1 MSNTDLRTRTDAREI
16 IEPSGEETEF
26 VFFSG
31 KGGVGKS
38 TVSCAT
44 ATWLADNGYET
55 LLVTTDPAPNLSDI
69 FEQEIGHEVT
79 GIDDVDGLSAIEIDP
94 DVAAEEYRQETIE
107 PMRALLDD
115 EQIETVEEQLNS
127 PCIEEIAA
135 FDNFVDFMDSPEY
148 DVVVF
153 DTAPTG
159 HTIRLMELPSDWNA
173 ELEKGGSTCIGPA
186 SSMEDRKKEYER
198 AIDTLQ
204 DGERTSFAFVG
215 KPEDSS
221 IDEIERSAS
230 DLGELGIESQLLI
243 INGYLPEAVCE
254 DPFFEGK
261 REDEQAVIERATAEF
276 EADAMATYPLQP
288 GEIAGL
294 DLLADVGGVLYDGA
308 EATVDVEA
316 TAGSASAVDAE
327 NAADSAALDFESM
340 TDPDAVVEQLEP
352 GEETRYL
359 FFTGK
364 GGVGKSTIASTAA
377 TKLAEAGHETL
388 VVTTDPA
395 AHLEDIFGEPVGHE
409 PTSVGQANLDAAR
422 IDQEKALEE
431 YRQQVLDHVTE
442 MYENKED
449 TQIDVDAAI
458 ANVEEELESPC
469 AEEMAALEKFVSYFE
484 ADGYDVVVFD
494 TAPTGHTLRLLEL
507 PSDWKGFMDLG
518 SLTKGA
524 APAKGD
530 KYDDVIET
538 MKDPDRSTFAFV
550 MYPEYTPMMEAYRAA
565 EDLNDQVGI
574 ETSLVVAN
582 YLLPAEYGD
591 NAFFENRRAQQATYL
606 DAIRDR
612 FDAPLMLAP
621 LRREEPI
628 GLDELSAFGDEIP
641 GLADLARKRTPEVTS
656 S

>member
-1 MSNTDLRTRTDAREI
+1 MSQSDTAARAVV
-16 IEPSGEETEF
+16 EPTSEETEF

-44 ATWLADNGYET
+44 ATWLADNDYET

-69 FEQEIGHEVT
+69 FNQDIGHEVT
-79 GIDDVDGLSAIEIDP
+79 GIDDVPNLSAIEIDP

-115 EQIETVEEQLNS
+115 EEIETVEEQLNS
-127 PCIEEIAA
+127 PCVEEIAA
-135 FDNFVDFMDSPEY
+135 FDNFVDFIDSPEY

-186 SSMEDRKKEYER
+186 ASMDDKKADYER
-198 AIDTLQ
+198 AIDTLS
-204 DGERTSFAFVG
+204 DESRTSFAFVG
-215 KPEDSS
+215 KPESSS

-230 DLGELGIESQLLI
+230 DLAELGIESQLLVV
-243 INGYLPEAVCE
+243 NGYLPESVCD

-261 REDEQAVIERATAEF
+261 RADEQAVIDRVESTFERQAL
-276 EADAMATYPLQP
+276 ATYPLQP

-294 DLLADVGGVLYDGA
+294 ELLSDVGGVLYDGD
-308 EATVDVEA
+308 EATVDVDAA
-316 TAGSASAVDAE
+316 TRRASDHEAVDF
-327 NAADSAALDFESM
+327 DSLTA
-340 TDPDAVVEQLEP
+340 PDAVAEELAPVED
-352 GEETRYL
+352 TRYL

-364 GGVGKSTIASTAA
+364 GGVGKSTIASTTAVS
-377 TKLAEAGHETL
+377 LAEAGYETL

-395 AHLEDIFGEPVGHE
+395 AHLADIFEQPVSHE

-422 IDQEKALEE
+422 IDQERALEE
-431 YRQQVLDHVTE
+431 YRTQVLDHVRE
-442 MYENKED
+442 MYAEKDD
-449 TQIDVDAAI
+449 TQIDVEAAI

-484 ADGYDVVVFD
+484 EDGYDVVVFD

-524 APAKGD
+524 APANGG
-530 KYDDVIET
+530 KYDEVIET
-538 MKDPDRSTFAFV
+538 MQDPSRSSFAFV
-550 MYPEYTPMMEAYRAA
+550 MYPECTPMMEAYRAA
-565 EDLNDQVGI
+565 MDLKDQVGI

-582 YLLPAEYGD
+582 YLLPEDDGN
-591 NAFFENRRAQQATYL
+591 NAFFENRRAQQAEYL
-606 DAIRDR
+606 TEIKER
-612 FDAPLMLAP
+612 FDVPMMLAP
-621 LRREEPI
+621 LRQEEPVGLDDLREFSTEVTGLARLLEDDREE
-628 GLDELSAFGDEIP
+628 
-641 GLADLARKRTPEVTS
+641 VTVS
-656 S
+656 

>member
-1 MSNTDLRTRTDAREI
+1 MATTQPTTDAREI
-16 IEPSGEETEF
+16 IEPSGDETEF

-44 ATWLADNGYET
+44 ATWLADNDYET

-69 FEQEIGHEVT
+69 FGQAIGHEVT
-79 GIDDVDGLSAIEIDP
+79 EIDNIENLSAIEIDP
-94 DVAAEEYRQETIE
+94 DQAAEDYRQETIE
-107 PMRALLDD
+107 PMRELLDD
-115 EQIETVEEQLNS
+115 EQISAVEEQLNS
-127 PCIEEIAA
+127 PCVEEIAA
-135 FDNFVDFMDSPEY
+135 FDNFVDFMQSPEY

-186 SSMEDRKKEYER
+186 ASMEDKKKDYER

-204 DGERTSFAFVG
+204 DGEKTSFAFVG

-221 IDEIERSAS
+221 IDEINRSAS

-243 INGYLPEAVCE
+243 INGYLPESVCE

-261 REDEQAVIERATAEF
+261 RDDEQAVIERAESEF
-276 EADAMATYPLQP
+276 DADAMATYPLQP

-294 DLLADVGGVLYDGA
+294 DLLADVGGVLYDGD
-308 EATVDVEA
+308 EATVDV
-316 TAGSASAVDAE
+316 GSATNVNTDESVDV
-327 NAADSAALDFESM
+327 ESLA
-340 TDPDAVVEQLEP
+340 DPDAIAENLQPVD
-352 GEETRYL
+352 GETRYL

-364 GGVGKSTIASTAA
+364 GGVGKSTIAATSA
-377 TKLAEAGHETL
+377 TKLAESGYDTL

-422 IDQEKALEE
+422 IDQQKALEE
-431 YRQQVLDHVTE
+431 YREQVLDHVTE

-449 TQIDVDAAI
+449 TQIDVEAAI

-469 AEEMAALEKFVSYFE
+469 AEEMAALEKFVGYFE
-484 ADGYDVVVFD
+484 EDGYDIVVFD

-524 APAKGD
+524 APAKGG
-530 KYDDVIET
+530 KYDMVIET
-538 MKDPDRSTFAFV
+538 MQNPDKSSFAFV
-550 MYPEYTPMMEAYRAA
+550 MYPEYTPMMEAHRAA
-565 EDLNDQVGI
+565 EDLKDQVDI
-574 ETSLVVAN
+574 ETAFVVAN
-582 YLLPAEYGD
+582 YLLPEEYGD
-591 NAFFENRRAQQATYL
+591 NAFFANRRAQQQQYL
-606 DAIRDR
+606 GEIKDR
-612 FDAPLMLAP
+612 FETPLMAAP
-621 LRREEPI
+621 LRADEPI
-628 GLDELSAFGDEIP
+628 GLDELSAFGDAVT
-641 GLADLARKRTPEVTS
+641 GLAELTTKQTQEVPQQ
-656 S
+656 

>member
-1 MSNTDLRTRTDAREI
+1 MAPTQPTTDAREI
-16 IEPSGEETEF
+16 VEPSGSETEF

-44 ATWLADNGYET
+44 ATWLADNDYNT

-69 FEQEIGHEVT
+69 FGQQIGHEVT
-79 GIDDVDGLSAIEIDP
+79 DIDGVDNLSAIEIDP
-94 DVAAEEYRQETIE
+94 DQAAEDYRQETIE
-107 PMRALLDD
+107 PMRELLDD
-115 EQIETVEEQLNS
+115 EQISAVEEQLNS
-127 PCIEEIAA
+127 PCVEEIAA
-135 FDNFVDFMDSPEY
+135 FDNFVDFMESPEY

-186 SSMEDRKKEYER
+186 ASMEDKKADYER

-204 DGERTSFAFVG
+204 DSEKTSFAFVG

-221 IDEIERSAS
+221 IDEINRSAS

-243 INGYLPEAVCE
+243 INGYLPESVCE
-254 DPFFEGK
+254 DPFFNGK
-261 REDEQAVIERATAEF
+261 RDDEQAVIERAEREF
-276 EADAMATYPLQP
+276 DADAMATYPLQP

-294 DLLADVGGVLYDGA
+294 DLLADVGGVLYDSE
-308 EATVDVEA
+308 EATVDV
-316 TAGSASAVDAE
+316 GSATNVDTE
-327 NAADSAALDFESM
+327 ESVDFDSL
-340 TDPDAVVEQLEP
+340 TDPEAVAEKLQPVD
-352 GEETRYL
+352 GETRYL

-364 GGVGKSTIASTAA
+364 GGVGKSTIAATSA
-377 TKLAEAGHETL
+377 TKLAEAGYETL

-409 PTSVGQANLDAAR
+409 PTSVSQANLDAAR
-422 IDQEKALEE
+422 INQEKALEE
-431 YRQQVLDHVTE
+431 YREQVLDHVTE
-442 MYENKED
+442 MYEDRD
-449 TQIDVDAAI
+449 TEIDVEAAI

-469 AEEMAALEKFVSYFE
+469 AEEMAALEKFVGYFE
-484 ADGYDVVVFD
+484 EDGYDIVVFD

-530 KYDDVIET
+530 QYDNVIET
-538 MKDPDRSTFAFV
+538 MQNPDKSSFAFV
-550 MYPEYTPMMEAYRAA
+550 MYPEYTPMMEAHRAA
-565 EDLNDQVGI
+565 ADLKDQVGI
-574 ETSLVVAN
+574 ETAFVVAN
-582 YLLPAEYGD
+582 YLLPEEYGD
-591 NAFFENRRAQQATYL
+591 NAFFANRRAQQQQYL
-606 DAIRDR
+606 DEIKDR
-612 FDAPLMLAP
+612 FETPMMLAP
-621 LRREEPI
+621 LREDEPI
-628 GLDELSAFGDEIP
+628 GLDELSAFGDAVT
-641 GLADLARKRTPEVTS
+641 GLDVLNEQVTEVPQQ
-656 S
+656 

>member
-1 MSNTDLRTRTDAREI
+1 MSTDTTPRELV
-16 IEPSGEETEF
+16 EPSSDDTEF

-44 ATWLADNGYET
+44 ATWLADNDYET

-69 FEQEIGHEVT
+69 FGQQIGHEVT
-79 GIDDVDGLSAIEIDP
+79 EIEGIENLSAIEIDP
-94 DVAAEEYRQETIE
+94 DTAAEEYRQETIE
-107 PMRALLDD
+107 PMRQLLDD
-115 EQIETVEEQLNS
+115 EEIETIEEQLNS
-127 PCIEEIAA
+127 PCVDEIAA

-186 SSMEDRKKEYER
+186 ASMEDRKDQYER

-204 DGERTSFAFVG
+204 DTERTTFGFVG

-221 IDEIERSAS
+221 LDEIERSAA
-230 DLGELGIESQLLI
+230 DLGELGIESQMLVV
-243 INGYLPEAVCE
+243 NGYLPESVCE

-261 REDEQAVIERATAEF
+261 REDEQAAIERAETEF
-276 EADAMATYPLQP
+276 NADAMATYPLQP

-294 DLLADVGGVLYDGA
+294 DLLSDVAGVIYDGENAIVDVGS
-308 EATVDVEA
+308 ATDVETDQSVDV
-316 TAGSASAVDAE
+316 DAL
-327 NAADSAALDFESM
+327 ADPESVADRV
-340 TDPDAVVEQLEP
+340 TP
-352 GEETRYL
+352 GDDTRYL

-364 GGVGKSTIASTAA
+364 GGVGKSTIAAASA
-377 TKLAEAGHETL
+377 TKLAEAGYETL

-409 PTSVGQANLDAAR
+409 PTSVSQANLDAAR

-431 YRQQVLDHVTE
+431 YRTQVLDHVTE
-442 MYENKED
+442 MYEDKED

-484 ADGYDVVVFD
+484 EDGYDVVVFD

-530 KYDDVIET
+530 QYDEVIET
-538 MKDPDRSTFAFV
+538 MQDPERTSFAFV

-565 EDLNDQVGI
+565 EDLEDQVGI
-574 ETSLVVAN
+574 ETAFVVAN
-582 YLLPAEYGD
+582 YLLPEEYGD
-591 NAFFENRRAQQATYL
+591 NAFFANRRAQQENYL
-606 DAIRDR
+606 DEIKDR
-612 FDAPLMLAP
+612 FETPMMLAP
-621 LRREEPI
+621 LRRDEPV
-628 GLDELSAFGDEIP
+628 GFEELSSFGDEIT
-641 GLADLARKRTPEVTS
+641 GLSALPKKEPEVTIS
-656 S
+656 

>member
-1 MSNTDLRTRTDAREI
+1 MSHVDTPARDV
-16 IEPSGEETEF
+16 IEPNSDDTEF

-44 ATWLADNGYET
+44 ATWLADNDYET

-79 GIDDVDGLSAIEIDP
+79 AIDDIDNLSAIEIDP
-94 DVAAEEYRQETIE
+94 DTAAEEYRQETIE
-107 PMRALLDD
+107 PMRELLDD
-115 EQIETVEEQLNS
+115 EQIQAVEEQLNS
-127 PCIEEIAA
+127 PCVEEIAA

-186 SSMEDRKKEYER
+186 ASMEDRKKDYER

-204 DGERTSFAFVG
+204 DGEKTSFAFVG
-215 KPEDSS
+215 KPEQSS

-230 DLGELGIESQLLI
+230 DLAELGIESQMVVV
-243 INGYLPEAVCE
+243 NGYLPETVCE

-261 REDEQAVIERATAEF
+261 RDDEQAVIDRVEEEFDAE
-276 EADAMATYPLQP
+276 AMATYPLQP

-294 DLLADVGGVLYDGA
+294 DLLSDVGSVIYDGK
-308 EATVDVEA
+308 EATVDV
-316 TAGSASAVDAE
+316 GSAAEVDADQE
-327 NAADSAALDFESM
+327 IDFDSL
-340 TDPDAVVEQLEP
+340 TDPDAVAEQLRP
-352 GEETRYL
+352 GDDTRYL

-364 GGVGKSTIASTAA
+364 GGVGKSTIAATSA
-377 TKLAEAGHETL
+377 TKLAESGYETL

-409 PTSVGQANLDAAR
+409 PKSVSQENLDAAR

-431 YRQQVLDHVTE
+431 YREQVLTHVQE
-442 MYENKED
+442 MYEDKED
-449 TQIDVDAAI
+449 TQIDVEAAI

-484 ADGYDVVVFD
+484 EDGYDVVVFD

-530 KYDDVIET
+530 QYDEVIET
-538 MKDPDRSTFAFV
+538 MQNPEKSSFAFV

-574 ETSLVVAN
+574 ETSFVVAN
-582 YLLPAEYGD
+582 YLLPEEYGD
-591 NAFFENRRAQQATYL
+591 NAFFANRRAQQQQYL
-606 DAIRDR
+606 GEIKDR
-612 FDAPLMLAP
+612 FDVPMMLAP
-621 LRREEPI
+621 LRQDEPV
-628 GLDELSAFGDEIP
+628 GLDELQAFGEEITGLSGVLDE
-641 GLADLARKRTPEVTS
+641 RKKPVTNS
-656 S
+656 

>member
-1 MSNTDLRTRTDAREI
+1 MARTTQQPEANETSAREVV
-16 IEPSGEETEF
+16 EPSGDDTEF

-44 ATWLADNGYET
+44 ATWLAGNDYET

-69 FEQEIGHEVT
+69 FGQSIGHEVT
-79 GIDDVDGLSAIEIDP
+79 AIDGVENLSAIEIDP
-94 DVAAEEYRQETIE
+94 DTAAEEYRQETIE
-107 PMRALLDD
+107 PMRELLG
-115 EQIETVEEQLNS
+115 EEEIRTVEEQLNS
-127 PCIEEIAA
+127 PCVEEIAA

-148 DVVVF
+148 DIVVF

-186 SSMEDRKKEYER
+186 ASMEDKKAQYER

-204 DGERTSFAFVG
+204 NGERTAFAFVG

-230 DLGELGIESQLLI
+230 DLADLGIDSQLLI
-243 INGYLPEAVCE
+243 LNGYLPESVCE

-261 REDEQAVIERATAEF
+261 RADEQAVIERAREEF
-276 EADAMATYPLQP
+276 DADATATYPLQP

-294 DLLADVGGVLYDGA
+294 DLLADVGSVLYDGA
-308 EATVDVEA
+308 EATVDVG
-316 TAGSASAVDAE
+316 T
-327 NAADSAALDFESM
+327 AADENGAGAAGDTGIDFEAL
-340 TDPDAVVEQLEP
+340 TDPDAAVDQLTP
-352 GEETRYL
+352 GEETEYL

-409 PTSVGQANLDAAR
+409 PTSVSQANLDAAR
-422 IDQEKALEE
+422 IDQEEALAE
-431 YRQQVLDHVTE
+431 YRKQVLDHVTE
-442 MYENKED
+442 MYEEKED
-449 TQIDVDAAI
+449 TRIDVDAAI

-469 AEEMAALEKFVSYFE
+469 AEEMAALEKFVSYFDE
-484 ADGYDVVVFD
+484 DGYDVVVFD

-530 KYDDVIET
+530 QYDEVIET
-538 MKDPDRSTFAFV
+538 MKDPERSTFAFV

-565 EDLNDQVGI
+565 EDLRDQVGI

-582 YLLPAEYGD
+582 YLLPEEHGD
-591 NAFFENRRAQQATYL
+591 NAFFANRRAQQATYL
-606 DAIRDR
+606 EEIRDR
-612 FDAPLMLAP
+612 FDAPLMSVP

-628 GLDELSAFGDEIP
+628 GLAALRAFGEAIP
-641 GLADLARKRTPEVTS
+641 GLAAIPEADAPEVTPS
-656 S
+656 

>member
-1 MSNTDLRTRTDAREI
+1 MSTDATPRELV
-16 IEPSGEETEF
+16 EPGGDDTEF

-44 ATWLADNGYET
+44 ATWLADNDYET

-69 FEQEIGHEVT
+69 FGQQIGHEVT
-79 GIDDVDGLSAIEIDP
+79 EIEGIQNLSAIEIDP
-94 DVAAEEYRQETIE
+94 DTAAEEYRQETIE
-107 PMRALLDD
+107 PMRQLLDD
-115 EQIETVEEQLNS
+115 EEIETVEEQLNS
-127 PCIEEIAA
+127 PCVDEIAA
-135 FDNFVDFMDSPEY
+135 FDNFVDYMDSPEY

-186 SSMEDRKKEYER
+186 ASMEDRKDQYER

-204 DGERTSFAFVG
+204 DTERTTFGFVG
-215 KPEDSS
+215 KPENSS
-221 IDEIERSAS
+221 LDEIERSAA
-230 DLGELGIESQLLI
+230 DLGELGIESQLLVV
-243 INGYLPEAVCE
+243 NGYLPESVCE

-261 REDEQAVIERATAEF
+261 REDERAAIERAETEF
-276 EADAMATYPLQP
+276 DADAMATYPLQP

-294 DLLADVGGVLYDGA
+294 DLLSDVAGVIYDGKN
-308 EATVDVEA
+308 ATVDV
-316 TAGSASAVDAE
+316 GSATDVETDQSVDIDAL
-327 NAADSAALDFESM
+327 ADPESVADRV
-340 TDPDAVVEQLEP
+340 TP
-352 GEETRYL
+352 GDETRYL

-364 GGVGKSTIASTAA
+364 GGVGKSTIAAASA
-377 TKLAEAGHETL
+377 TKLAESGYETL

-409 PTSVGQANLDAAR
+409 PTSVSQANLDAAR
-422 IDQEKALEE
+422 IDQEKALDE
-431 YRQQVLDHVTE
+431 YRTQVLDHVTE
-442 MYENKED
+442 LYEDKED
-449 TQIDVDAAI
+449 TQIDIEAAI

-484 ADGYDVVVFD
+484 EDGYDVVVFD

-530 KYDDVIET
+530 QYDEVIET
-538 MKDPDRSTFAFV
+538 MQDPERSSFAFV

-565 EDLNDQVGI
+565 EDLRDQVGI
-574 ETSLVVAN
+574 ETAFVVAN
-582 YLLPAEYGD
+582 YLLPEEYGD
-591 NAFFENRRAQQATYL
+591 NAFFANRRAQQENYL
-606 DAIRDR
+606 GEIKDR
-612 FDAPLMLAP
+612 FETPMMLAP
-621 LRREEPI
+621 LRRDEPVGLEE
-628 GLDELSAFGDEIP
+628 LRAFGDEIT
-641 GLADLARKRTPEVTS
+641 GLSELSDKPEVTVS
-656 S
+656 

>member
-1 MSNTDLRTRTDAREI
+1 METTTTPRELV
-16 IEPSGEETEF
+16 EPSGDDTEF

-44 ATWLADNGYET
+44 ATWLADNDYET

-69 FEQEIGHEVT
+69 FGQGIGHEVT
-79 GIDDVDGLSAIEIDP
+79 EIEGIENLSAIEIDP
-94 DVAAEEYRQETIE
+94 DTAAEEYRQETIE
-107 PMRALLDD
+107 PMRQLLG
-115 EQIETVEEQLNS
+115 EEEIKTVEEQLNS
-127 PCIEEIAA
+127 PCVEEIAA

-186 SSMEDRKKEYER
+186 ASMEDKKVQYER

-204 DGERTSFAFVG
+204 NTEQTTFAFVG

-221 IDEIERSAS
+221 VDEIERSAG
-230 DLGELGIESQLLI
+230 DLAELGIESQLLI
-243 INGYLPEAVCE
+243 LNGYLPESVCE

-261 REDEQAVIERATAEF
+261 REDEQAVIERAPEEF
-276 EADAMATYPLQP
+276 DADATATYPLQP
-288 GEIAGL
+288 GEITGL
-294 DLLADVGGVLYDGA
+294 DLLSDVASVVYDD
-308 EATVDVEA
+308 EEPTVDV
-316 TAGSASAVDAE
+316 GSATDVDTDQSVDTEAL
-327 NAADSAALDFESM
+327 ADPASVADRVTPS
-340 TDPDAVVEQLEP
+340 DD
-352 GEETRYL
+352 ETRYL

-364 GGVGKSTIASTAA
+364 GGVGKSTIAAASA
-377 TKLAEAGHETL
+377 TKLAEAGYETL

-409 PTSVGQANLDAAR
+409 PTSVSQTNLDAAR

-431 YRQQVLDHVTE
+431 YRTQVLDHVTE
-442 MYENKED
+442 MYEDKDD
-449 TQIDVDAAI
+449 TEIDVDAAI

-469 AEEMAALEKFVSYFE
+469 AEEMAALEKFVSYFQK
-484 ADGYDVVVFD
+484 DGYDVVVFD

-530 KYDDVIET
+530 QYDEVIET
-538 MKDPDRSTFAFV
+538 MQNPERSSFAFV

-574 ETSLVVAN
+574 ETAFVVAN
-582 YLLPAEYGD
+582 YLLPEEYGD
-591 NAFFENRRAQQATYL
+591 NGFFENRRAQQAKYL
-606 DAIRDR
+606 DEIKNR
-612 FDAPLMLAP
+612 FETPMMLAP
-621 LRREEPI
+621 LRRDEPI
-628 GLDELSAFGDEIP
+628 GLDELSAFGDEIT
-641 GLADLARKRTPEVTS
+641 GLSAVSKRNEVTI
-656 S
+656 

>member
-1 MSNTDLRTRTDAREI
+1 MSNAETPARDV
-16 IEPSGEETEF
+16 IEPSSDDTEF

-44 ATWLADNGYET
+44 ATWLADNDYET

-79 GIDDVDGLSAIEIDP
+79 AIDDIDNLSAIEIDP
-94 DVAAEEYRQETIE
+94 DQAAEEYRQETIE
-107 PMRALLDD
+107 PMRELLDD
-115 EQIETVEEQLNS
+115 EQIEAVEEQLNS
-127 PCIEEIAA
+127 PCVEEIAA

-186 SSMEDRKKEYER
+186 ASMEDRKKDYER

-204 DGERTSFAFVG
+204 DSEKTSFAFVG

-243 INGYLPEAVCE
+243 VNGYLPESVCE

-261 REDEQAVIERATAEF
+261 REDEQAVIERAREEF
-276 EADAMATYPLQP
+276 DADAMATYPLQP

-294 DLLADVGGVLYDGA
+294 DLLSDVGGVIYDGE
-308 EATVDVEA
+308 EATVEVGSATNVDTEESVDVESLA
-316 TAGSASAVDAE
+316 
-327 NAADSAALDFESM
+327 
-340 TDPDAVVEQLEP
+340 DPDAVAEKLQPVD
-352 GEETRYL
+352 GETRYL

-364 GGVGKSTIASTAA
+364 GGVGKSTIAATSA
-377 TKLAEAGHETL
+377 TKLAEAGYETL

-409 PTSVGQANLDAAR
+409 PSSVGQDNLHAAR

-431 YRQQVLDHVTE
+431 YREQVLDHVTE

-449 TQIDVDAAI
+449 TEIDVDAAI

-469 AEEMAALEKFVSYFE
+469 AEEMAALEKFVGYFDE
-484 ADGYDVVVFD
+484 DGYDIVVFD

-530 KYDDVIET
+530 QYDEVIET
-538 MKDPDRSTFAFV
+538 MQDPDRSSFAFV

-565 EDLNDQVGI
+565 EDLHDQVGI
-574 ETSLVVAN
+574 ETAFVVAN
-582 YLLPAEYGD
+582 YLLPEEYGD
-591 NAFFENRRAQQATYL
+591 NAFFANRRAQQQQYL
-606 DAIRDR
+606 TEIKDR
-612 FDAPLMLAP
+612 FETPMMLAP
-621 LRREEPI
+621 LRQDEPI
-628 GLDELSAFGDEIP
+628 GLDELQAFGE
-641 GLADLARKRTPEVTS
+641 EVTGLS
-656 S
+656 EVLDEQKKPVTQS

>member
-1 MSNTDLRTRTDAREI
+1 MRQSDTAARAVV
-16 IEPSGEETEF
+16 EPTSEETEF

-44 ATWLADNGYET
+44 ATWLADNDYET

-69 FEQEIGHEVT
+69 FNQDIGHEVT
-79 GIDDVDGLSAIEIDP
+79 GIDDVPNLSAIEIDP

-115 EQIETVEEQLNS
+115 EEIETVEEQLNS
-127 PCIEEIAA
+127 PCVEEIAA

-186 SSMEDRKKEYER
+186 ASMDDKKADYER
-198 AIDTLQ
+198 AIDTLSDESQ
-204 DGERTSFAFVG
+204 TSFAFVG
-215 KPEDSS
+215 KPESSS
-221 IDEIERSAS
+221 IDEIERSTS
-230 DLGELGIESQLLI
+230 DLAELGIESQLLVV
-243 INGYLPEAVCE
+243 NGYLPESVCD

-261 REDEQAVIERATAEF
+261 RADEQAVIDRVESTFERQAL
-276 EADAMATYPLQP
+276 ATYPLQP

-294 DLLADVGGVLYDGA
+294 ELLSDVGGVLYDGD
-308 EATVDVEA
+308 EATVDVDAA
-316 TAGSASAVDAE
+316 TRRASDHEAVDF
-327 NAADSAALDFESM
+327 DSLTAS
-340 TDPDAVVEQLEP
+340 DAVAEELAPVED
-352 GEETRYL
+352 TRYL

-364 GGVGKSTIASTAA
+364 GGVGKSTIASTTAVS
-377 TKLAEAGHETL
+377 LAEAGYETL

-395 AHLEDIFGEPVGHE
+395 AHLADIFEQPVSHE

-422 IDQEKALEE
+422 IDQERALEE
-431 YRQQVLDHVTE
+431 YRTQVLDHVRE
-442 MYENKED
+442 MYAEKDD
-449 TQIDVDAAI
+449 TQIDVEAAI

-484 ADGYDVVVFD
+484 EDGYDVVVFD

-524 APAKGD
+524 APANGG
-530 KYDDVIET
+530 KYDEVIDT
-538 MKDPDRSTFAFV
+538 MQDSSRSSFAFV
-550 MYPEYTPMMEAYRAA
+550 MYPEFTPMMEAYRAA
-565 EDLNDQVGI
+565 MDLKDQVGI

-582 YLLPAEYGD
+582 YLLPKDDGN
-591 NAFFENRRAQQATYL
+591 NAFFENRRAQQGEYL
-606 DAIRDR
+606 TEIKER
-612 FDAPLMLAP
+612 FDVPMMLAP
-621 LRREEPI
+621 LRQEEPVGLDDLREFGTEVTGLARLLEDDREE
-628 GLDELSAFGDEIP
+628 
-641 GLADLARKRTPEVTS
+641 VTVS
-656 S
+656 

>member
-1 MSNTDLRTRTDAREI
+1 MAETTTAAREI
-16 IEPSGEETEF
+16 VEPSSEDTEF

-44 ATWLADNGYET
+44 ATWLADNDYET

-69 FEQEIGHEVT
+69 FGQEIGHEVT
-79 GIDDVDGLSAIEIDP
+79 TIDDIENLSAIEIDP
-94 DVAAEEYRQETIE
+94 DQAAEEYRQETIE
-107 PMRALLDD
+107 PMRELLDD
-115 EQIETVEEQLNS
+115 EQVTAVEEQLNS
-127 PCIEEIAA
+127 PCVEEIAA
-135 FDNFVDFMDSPEY
+135 FDNFVDFMESPEY

-186 SSMEDRKKEYER
+186 ASMEDKKKDYER

-204 DGERTSFAFVG
+204 DGEKTSFAFVG

-221 IDEIERSAS
+221 LDEIQRSAS

-243 INGYLPEAVCE
+243 INGYLPESVCE

-261 REDEQAVIERATAEF
+261 REDEQAVIERASEEF
-276 EADAMATYPLQP
+276 DADATATYPLQP
-288 GEIAGL
+288 GEIAGI
-294 DLLADVGGVLYDGA
+294 DLLADVGGVLYDGN
-308 EATVDVEA
+308 EATVDV
-316 TAGSASAVDAE
+316 GSATSIDTEASVDF
-327 NAADSAALDFESM
+327 DAL
-340 TDPDAVVEQLEP
+340 TDPDAVAENLEP
-352 GEETRYL
+352 VDGETRYL

-364 GGVGKSTIASTAA
+364 GGVGKSTIAATSA
-377 TKLAEAGHETL
+377 TKLAEAGYETL

-409 PTSVGQANLDAAR
+409 PTSVSQANLDAAR

-431 YRQQVLDHVTE
+431 YREQVLDHVTE
-442 MYENKED
+442 MYADKDD

-469 AEEMAALEKFVSYFE
+469 AEEMAALEKFVGYFE
-484 ADGYDVVVFD
+484 EDGYDIVVFD

-524 APAKGD
+524 APAKGG
-530 KYDDVIET
+530 KYDMVIET
-538 MKDPDRSTFAFV
+538 MQNPEKSSFAFV
-550 MYPEYTPMMEAYRAA
+550 MYPEYTPMMEAHRAA
-565 EDLNDQVGI
+565 EDLKDQVGI
-574 ETSLVVAN
+574 ETAFVVAN
-582 YLLPAEYGD
+582 YLLPEEYGD
-591 NAFFENRRAQQATYL
+591 NAFFANRRAQQQQYL
-606 DAIRDR
+606 GEIKDR
-612 FDAPLMLAP
+612 FETPMMLAP
-621 LRREEPI
+621 LRQDEPI
-628 GLDELSAFGDEIP
+628 GLDELSAFGEEIT
-641 GLADLARKRTPEVTS
+641 GLSEIAKREEVTIQ
-656 S
+656 

>member
-1 MSNTDLRTRTDAREI
+1 MATTQTTTDARDI
-16 IEPSGEETEF
+16 VEPSSDDTEF

-44 ATWLADNGYET
+44 ATWLAGNEYNT

-69 FEQEIGHEVT
+69 FGQEIGHEVT
-79 GIDDVDGLSAIEIDP
+79 GIDGVDNLSAIEIDP
-94 DVAAEEYRQETIE
+94 DQAAEDYRQETIE
-107 PMRALLDD
+107 PMRELLDD
-115 EQIETVEEQLNS
+115 EQIAAVEEQLNS
-127 PCIEEIAA
+127 PCVEEIAA

-159 HTIRLMELPSDWNA
+159 HTIRLMELPSDWND

-186 SSMEDRKKEYER
+186 ASMEDRKQEYER

-204 DGERTSFAFVG
+204 DSEKTSFAFVG

-221 IDEIERSAS
+221 VDEIERSAS
-230 DLGELGIESQLLI
+230 DLSELGIESQLLI
-243 INGYLPEAVCE
+243 INGYLPNSVCE

-261 REDEQAVIERATAEF
+261 REDEQAVIKRAKSGF
-276 EADAMATYPLQP
+276 DADAMATYPLQP

-294 DLLADVGGVLYDGA
+294 DLLADVGGVLYDGD
-308 EATVDVEA
+308 EATVDV
-316 TAGSASAVDAE
+316 GSATNVDTEKAVDF
-327 NAADSAALDFESM
+327 DSL
-340 TDPDAVVEQLEP
+340 TDPKAVTENLKPVD
-352 GEETRYL
+352 GETRYL

-364 GGVGKSTIASTAA
+364 GGVGKSTIAATSA
-377 TKLAEAGHETL
+377 TKLAEAGYETL

-395 AHLEDIFGEPVGHE
+395 AHLEDIFGEAVGHD
-409 PTSVGQANLDAAR
+409 PTSVSQANLDAAR

-431 YRQQVLDHVTE
+431 YREQVLDHVTE

-469 AEEMAALEKFVSYFE
+469 AEEMAALEKFVAYFE
-484 ADGYDVVVFD
+484 EDGYDIVVFD

-518 SLTKGA
+518 SLTKGT

-530 KYDDVIET
+530 QYDNVIET
-538 MKDPDRSTFAFV
+538 MQNPDKSSFAFV
-550 MYPEYTPMMEAYRAA
+550 MYPEYTPMMEAHRAA
-565 EDLNDQVGI
+565 EDLKDQVGI
-574 ETSLVVAN
+574 ETAFVVAN
-582 YLLPAEYGD
+582 YLLPEEYGD
-591 NAFFENRRAQQATYL
+591 NAFFANRRAQQQQYL
-606 DAIRDR
+606 GKIKDR
-612 FDAPLMLAP
+612 FETPMMLAP
-621 LRREEPI
+621 LRQDEPI
-628 GLDELSAFGDEIP
+628 GLGELSAFGGAVTGLDALDEQ
-641 GLADLARKRTPEVTS
+641 VTGVPQQ
-656 S
+656 

>member
-1 MSNTDLRTRTDAREI
+1 MARSQSNQSTSARDI
-16 IEPSGEETEF
+16 VEPSGEETEF

-44 ATWLADNGYET
+44 AAWLADNDYET

-69 FEQEIGHEVT
+69 FGQSIGHEVT
-79 GIDDVDGLSAIEIDP
+79 AIDGIENLSAIEIDP
-94 DVAAEEYRQETIE
+94 DTAAEEYRQETIE
-107 PMRALLDD
+107 PMRELLGD
-115 EQIETVEEQLNS
+115 EEIRTVEEQLNS
-127 PCIEEIAA
+127 PCVEEIAA

-148 DVVVF
+148 DAVVF

-186 SSMEDRKKEYER
+186 ASMEERKRDYER

-204 DGERTSFAFVG
+204 DDERTSFAFVG

-221 IDEIERSAS
+221 IDEIERSAG
-230 DLGELGIESQLLI
+230 DLAELGIESQLLI
-243 INGYLPEAVCE
+243 LNGYLPESVCE
-254 DPFFEGK
+254 DPFFEAK
-261 REDEQAVIERATAEF
+261 RADEQAVIERARAEF
-276 EADAMATYPLQP
+276 DADATATYPLQP

-294 DLLADVGGVLYDGA
+294 DLLADVAGVLYDGD
-308 EATVDVEA
+308 EATVDIGAATDVDDGGRGDGAVDFDA
-316 TAGSASAVDAE
+316 TADA
-327 NAADSAALDFESM
+327 
-340 TDPDAVVEQLEP
+340 DAVVEQLTP
-352 GEETRYL
+352 GEETQYL

-364 GGVGKSTIASTAA
+364 GGVGKSTVASTAA

-409 PTSVGQANLDAAR
+409 PTSVGQDNLDAAR
-422 IDQEKALEE
+422 IDQEEALAE
-431 YRQQVLDHVTE
+431 YREQVLDHVTE
-442 MYENKED
+442 MYQERED

-469 AEEMAALEKFVSYFE
+469 AEEMAALEKFVSYFDE
-484 ADGYDVVVFD
+484 DGYDVVVFD

-530 KYDDVIET
+530 QYDEVIET

-550 MYPEYTPMMEAYRAA
+550 MYPEYTPMMEAHRAA
-565 EDLNDQVGI
+565 ADLRDQVGI

-582 YLLPAEYGD
+582 YLLPEEYGD
-591 NAFFENRRAQQATYL
+591 NAFFANRRAQQAQYL
-606 DAIRDR
+606 AEIRDR

-621 LRREEPI
+621 LRRDEPI
-628 GLDELSAFGDEIP
+628 GIDELSAFGEEIT
-641 GLADLARKRTPEVTS
+641 GLTDIADADAPEVTPS
-656 S
+656 

>member
-1 MSNTDLRTRTDAREI
+1 MQTAQPTTDAREI
-16 IEPSGEETEF
+16 VEPKSEDTEF

-44 ATWLADNGYET
+44 ATWLADNDYST

-69 FEQEIGHEVT
+69 FGQEIGHDVT
-79 GIDDVDGLSAIEIDP
+79 EIADIDNLSAIEIDP
-94 DVAAEEYRQETIE
+94 DQAAEDYRQETIE
-107 PMRALLDD
+107 PMRQLLND
-115 EQIETVEEQLNS
+115 EQIAAVEEQLNS
-127 PCIEEIAA
+127 PCVEEIAA

-186 SSMEDRKKEYER
+186 ASMEDRKKDYER

-204 DGERTSFAFVG
+204 DSEKTSFAFVG

-221 IDEIERSAS
+221 IDEIQRSAS
-230 DLGELGIESQLLI
+230 ELGELGIESQLLI
-243 INGYLPEAVCE
+243 VNGYLPESVCE
-254 DPFFEGK
+254 DPFFAGK
-261 REDEQAVIERATAEF
+261 REDEQTVIDRAASEF
-276 EADAMATYPLQP
+276 DANAMATYPLQP
-288 GEIAGL
+288 GEIAGIE
-294 DLLADVGGVLYDGA
+294 LLRDVSGVLYDGEA
-308 EATVDVEA
+308 ATVDV
-316 TAGSASAVDAE
+316 GSTTDVNTTDSVAVE
-327 NAADSAALDFESM
+327 SLAD
-340 TDPDAVVEQLEP
+340 TDAVADRLEP
-352 GEETRYL
+352 VDGETRYL

-364 GGVGKSTIASTAA
+364 GGVGKSTIAATSA
-377 TKLAEAGHETL
+377 TKLAEAGYETL

-409 PTSVGQANLDAAR
+409 PTSVSQANLHAAR
-422 IDQEKALEE
+422 IDQEQALEE
-431 YRQQVLDHVTE
+431 YREQVLDHVTE
-442 MYENKED
+442 MYENKAD

-484 ADGYDVVVFD
+484 EDGYDIVVFD

-524 APAKGD
+524 APAKGAQ
-530 KYDDVIET
+530 YDNVIET
-538 MKDPDRSTFAFV
+538 MQNPNKSSFAFV

-574 ETSLVVAN
+574 ETAFVVAN
-582 YLLPAEYGD
+582 YLLPEEYGD
-591 NAFFENRRAQQATYL
+591 NAFFANRRAQQQQYL
-606 DAIRDR
+606 KEIKDR
-612 FDAPLMLAP
+612 FETPMMLAP

-628 GLDELSAFGDEIP
+628 GLDELSAFGDEVT
-641 GLADLARKRTPEVTS
+641 GLAGLDAPTLEVS
-656 S
+656 RQ

>member
-1 MSNTDLRTRTDAREI
+1 MATTQPATDAREI
-16 IEPSGEETEF
+16 VEPSSEDTEF

-44 ATWLADNGYET
+44 ATWLADNDYNT

-69 FEQEIGHEVT
+69 FGQEIGHEVT
-79 GIDDVDGLSAIEIDP
+79 DIDGIDNLSAIEIDP
-94 DVAAEEYRQETIE
+94 DAAADEYRQETIE
-107 PMRALLDD
+107 PMRELLDD
-115 EQIETVEEQLNS
+115 EQIKAVEEQLNS
-127 PCIEEIAA
+127 PCVEEIAA

-186 SSMEDRKKEYER
+186 ASMEERKKDYER

-204 DGERTSFAFVG
+204 DSEKTSFAFVG

-221 IDEIERSAS
+221 VDEIQRSAS

-243 INGYLPEAVCE
+243 INGYLPESVCE
-254 DPFFEGK
+254 DPFFDGK
-261 REDEQAVIERATAEF
+261 REDEQAVIERAASEF
-276 EADAMATYPLQP
+276 DVDAMETYPLQP

-294 DLLADVGGVLYDGA
+294 DLLADVGGVLYDGD
-308 EATVDVEA
+308 EATVDV
-316 TAGSASAVDAE
+316 GSATNVAKAESVDI
-327 NAADSAALDFESM
+327 ESLV
-340 TDPDAVVEQLEP
+340 DPDAVAEKLQPVD
-352 GEETRYL
+352 GETRYL

-364 GGVGKSTIASTAA
+364 GGVGKSTIAATSA
-377 TKLAEAGHETL
+377 TKLAEAGYETL

-395 AHLEDIFGEPVGHE
+395 AHLEDIFGEPVGYD
-409 PTSVGQANLDAAR
+409 PTSVSQANLDAAR
-422 IDQEKALEE
+422 IDQEQALEE
-431 YRQQVLDHVTE
+431 YREQVLNHVTE

-469 AEEMAALEKFVSYFE
+469 AEEMAALEKFVAYFDEDSY
-484 ADGYDVVVFD
+484 DIVVFD

-530 KYDDVIET
+530 QYDNVIET
-538 MKDPDRSTFAFV
+538 MQNPDKSSFAFV
-550 MYPEYTPMMEAYRAA
+550 MYPEYTPMMEAHRAA
-565 EDLNDQVGI
+565 EDLKDQVGI
-574 ETSLVVAN
+574 ETSFVVAN
-582 YLLPAEYGD
+582 YLLPEEYGN
-591 NAFFENRRAQQATYL
+591 NAFFANRRAQQQQYL
-606 DAIRDR
+606 GEIKER
-612 FDAPLMLAP
+612 FETPMMLAP
-621 LRREEPI
+621 LRQDEPI
-628 GLDELSAFGDEIP
+628 GLDELSAFGDQVT
-641 GLADLARKRTPEVTS
+641 GLDALNEQVTEMPQQ
-656 S
+656 

>member
-1 MSNTDLRTRTDAREI
+1 MAATQPTTDARDI
-16 IEPSGEETEF
+16 VEPSSEDTEF

-44 ATWLADNGYET
+44 ATWLADNDYNT

-69 FEQEIGHEVT
+69 FGQQIGHEVT
-79 GIDDVDGLSAIEIDP
+79 DIDGVDNLSAIEIDP
-94 DVAAEEYRQETIE
+94 DAAAEEYRQETIE
-107 PMRALLDD
+107 PMRQLLDD
-115 EQIETVEEQLNS
+115 EQIQAVEEQLNS
-127 PCIEEIAA
+127 PCVEEIAA

-186 SSMEDRKKEYER
+186 ASMEDRKKDYER

-204 DGERTSFAFVG
+204 DSEQTSFAFVG

-221 IDEIERSAS
+221 VDEIQRSAS

-243 INGYLPEAVCE
+243 INGYLPESVCE

-261 REDEQAVIERATAEF
+261 REDEQAVIERAKSEF
-276 EADAMATYPLQP
+276 DVDAMATYPLQP

-294 DLLADVGGVLYDGA
+294 DLLADVGGVLYDGD
-308 EATVDVEA
+308 EASVDV
-316 TAGSASAVDAE
+316 GSATNVEKEESVDF
-327 NAADSAALDFESM
+327 DSLA
-340 TDPDAVVEQLEP
+340 DPDAVAEKLQPVD
-352 GEETRYL
+352 GETRYL

-364 GGVGKSTIASTAA
+364 GGVGKSTIAATSA
-377 TKLAEAGHETL
+377 TKLAEAGYETL

-409 PTSVGQANLDAAR
+409 PTSVSHANLDAAR
-422 IDQEKALEE
+422 IDQEQALEE

-484 ADGYDVVVFD
+484 EDGYDIVVFD

-530 KYDDVIET
+530 QYDTVIET
-538 MKDPDRSTFAFV
+538 MQNPDKSSFAFV

-574 ETSLVVAN
+574 ETAFVAAN
-582 YLLPAEYGD
+582 YLLPEEYGD
-591 NAFFENRRAQQATYL
+591 NAFFANRRAQQQQYL
-606 DAIRDR
+606 EEIKNR
-612 FDAPLMLAP
+612 FETPMMLAP
-621 LRREEPI
+621 LREDEPI
-628 GLDELSAFGDEIP
+628 GLDELSAFGDTVT
-641 GLADLARKRTPEVTS
+641 GLGALDEQVTEVPQQ
-656 S
+656 

>member
-1 MSNTDLRTRTDAREI
+1 MATTQTPAREI
-16 IEPSGEETEF
+16 VEPTSEDTEF

-44 ATWLADNGYET
+44 ATWLADNDYET

-69 FEQEIGHEVT
+69 FEQDIGHEVT
-79 GIDDVDGLSAIEIDP
+79 EIEDIDNLSAIEIDP
-94 DVAAEEYRQETIE
+94 DVAAEQYRQETIE

-115 EQIETVEEQLNS
+115 EELETVEEQLNS
-127 PCIEEIAA
+127 PCVEEIAA

-186 SSMEDRKKEYER
+186 ASMEDKKAQYER

-204 DGERTSFAFVG
+204 DDEQTAFAFVG
-215 KPEDSS
+215 KPEESS
-221 IDEIERSAS
+221 LEEIERSAS
-230 DLGELGIESQLLI
+230 DLGELGIESQLLVV
-243 INGYLPEAVCE
+243 NGYLPESVCE

-261 REDEQAVIERATAEF
+261 RADEQAVIERARTEF
-276 EADAMATYPLQP
+276 DADATATYPLQP

-294 DLLADVGGVLYDGA
+294 DLLSDVGGVIYDGE
-308 EATVDVEA
+308 EATVEVGSATDVE
-316 TAGSASAVDAE
+316 TDQSVDVDALA
-327 NAADSAALDFESM
+327 NPDSVA
-340 TDPDAVVEQLEP
+340 EQLTP

-364 GGVGKSTIASTAA
+364 GGVGKSTVAATSA
-377 TKLAEAGHETL
+377 TKLAEAGYETL

-395 AHLEDIFGEPVGHE
+395 AHLEDIFGEPVGHD
-409 PTSVGQANLDAAR
+409 PTSVSQANLDAAR
-422 IDQEKALEE
+422 IDQEQALEE
-431 YRQQVLDHVTE
+431 YREQVLSHVQE
-442 MYENKED
+442 MYADKED
-449 TQIDVDAAI
+449 TEIDVEAAI

-484 ADGYDVVVFD
+484 KDGYDIVVFD

-530 KYDDVIET
+530 QYDEVIET
-538 MKDPDRSTFAFV
+538 MQDPERSSFAFV
-550 MYPEYTPMMEAYRAA
+550 MYPEFTPMMEAYRAA
-565 EDLNDQVGI
+565 EDLRDQVGI
-574 ETSLVVAN
+574 ETAFVVAN
-582 YLLPAEYGD
+582 YLLPEAYGD
-591 NAFFENRRAQQATYL
+591 NAFFANRRAQQEKYL
-606 DAIRDR
+606 GEIKDR
-612 FDAPLMLAP
+612 FETPMMLAP
-621 LRREEPI
+621 LRRDEPV
-628 GLDELSAFGDEIP
+628 GLDELRAFGDEIT
-641 GLADLARKRTPEVTS
+641 GLSDLERKQGVALS
-656 S
+656 

>member
-1 MSNTDLRTRTDAREI
+1 MATTQPTTDAREI
-16 IEPSGEETEF
+16 VEPSSEDTEF

-44 ATWLADNGYET
+44 ATWLADNDYNT

-69 FEQEIGHEVT
+69 FGQQIGHEVT
-79 GIDDVDGLSAIEIDP
+79 DIDGVDNLSAIEIDP
-94 DVAAEEYRQETIE
+94 DAAAEEYRQETIE
-107 PMRALLDD
+107 PMRELLDD
-115 EQIETVEEQLNS
+115 EQIQAVEEQLNS
-127 PCIEEIAA
+127 PCVEEIAA

-186 SSMEDRKKEYER
+186 ASMEDRKKDYER

-204 DGERTSFAFVG
+204 NSEKTSFAFVG

-221 IDEIERSAS
+221 VDEIERSAS

-243 INGYLPEAVCE
+243 INGYLPESVCE

-261 REDEQAVIERATAEF
+261 REDEQAVIERVKSEF
-276 EADAMATYPLQP
+276 DADTMATYPLQP

-294 DLLADVGGVLYDGA
+294 DLLADVGGVLYDGN
-308 EATVDVEA
+308 EATVDV
-316 TAGSASAVDAE
+316 GSATNVEKEESVE
-327 NAADSAALDFESM
+327 FDSL
-340 TDPDAVVEQLEP
+340 TDPDTVAEQLEP
-352 GEETRYL
+352 VDGETRYL

-364 GGVGKSTIASTAA
+364 GGVGKSTIAATSA
-377 TKLAEAGHETL
+377 TKLAEAGYETL

-395 AHLEDIFGEPVGHE
+395 AHLEDIFGEPIGHE
-409 PTSVGQANLDAAR
+409 PTSVSQENLDAAR

-431 YRQQVLDHVTE
+431 YREQVLDHVTE

-449 TQIDVDAAI
+449 TQIDVEAAI

-469 AEEMAALEKFVSYFE
+469 AEEMAALEKFVGYFDE
-484 ADGYDVVVFD
+484 DGYDIVVFD

-530 KYDDVIET
+530 QYDNVIET
-538 MKDPDRSTFAFV
+538 MQNPDKSSFAFV
-550 MYPEYTPMMEAYRAA
+550 MYPEYTPMMEAHRAA
-565 EDLNDQVGI
+565 EDLKDQVGI
-574 ETSLVVAN
+574 ETAFVVAN
-582 YLLPAEYGD
+582 YLLPEEYGD
-591 NAFFENRRAQQATYL
+591 NAFFANRRAQQQQYL
-606 DAIRDR
+606 EEIKDR
-612 FDAPLMLAP
+612 FETPMMLSP
-621 LRREEPI
+621 LRQDEPI
-628 GLDELSAFGDEIP
+628 GLDELSAFG
-641 GLADLARKRTPEVTS
+641 AEVTGLDALDEQVTEVPQQ
-656 S
+656 

>member
-1 MSNTDLRTRTDAREI
+1 MATTQTTTDTRDI
-16 IEPSGEETEF
+16 VEPSGEDTEF

-44 ATWLADNGYET
+44 ATWLADNDYNT

-69 FEQEIGHEVT
+69 FGQQIGHEVT
-79 GIDDVDGLSAIEIDP
+79 GIDGVDNLSAIEIDP
-94 DVAAEEYRQETIE
+94 DTAAEEYRQETIE
-107 PMRALLDD
+107 PMRELLDD
-115 EQIETVEEQLNS
+115 EQIAAVEEQLNS
-127 PCIEEIAA
+127 PCVEEIAA

-159 HTIRLMELPSDWNA
+159 HTIRLMELPSDWND

-186 SSMEDRKKEYER
+186 ASMEDRKQEYER

-204 DGERTSFAFVG
+204 DSEKTSFAFVG

-230 DLGELGIESQLLI
+230 DLSALGIESQLLI
-243 INGYLPEAVCE
+243 INGYLPKSVCE

-261 REDEQAVIERATAEF
+261 HEDEQAVIERAKSGF
-276 EADAMATYPLQP
+276 DADAMATYPLQP

-294 DLLADVGGVLYDGA
+294 DLLADVGNVLYDGD
-308 EATVDVEA
+308 EATVDV
-316 TAGSASAVDAE
+316 GSTTNVNQEESVDI
-327 NAADSAALDFESM
+327 ESL
-340 TDPDAVVEQLEP
+340 TDPDTVAEKLQPVD
-352 GEETRYL
+352 GETRYL

-364 GGVGKSTIASTAA
+364 GGVGKSTIAATSA
-377 TKLAEAGHETL
+377 TKLAEAGYETL

-395 AHLEDIFGEPVGHE
+395 AHLQDIFGEPVGHD
-409 PTSVGQANLDAAR
+409 PTSVSQENLDAAR

-431 YRQQVLDHVTE
+431 YREQLLNHVTE

-469 AEEMAALEKFVSYFE
+469 AEEMAALEKFVAYFE
-484 ADGYDVVVFD
+484 EDDYDIVVFD

-507 PSDWKGFMDLG
+507 PSDWKGFMNLG
-518 SLTKGA
+518 SLTKGT

-530 KYDDVIET
+530 QYDNVIET
-538 MKDPDRSTFAFV
+538 MQNPDKSSFAFV
-550 MYPEYTPMMEAYRAA
+550 MYPEYTPMMEAHRAA
-565 EDLNDQVGI
+565 EDLKHQVGI
-574 ETSLVVAN
+574 ETAFVVAN
-582 YLLPAEYGD
+582 YLLPEEYGD
-591 NAFFENRRAQQATYL
+591 NAFFANRRAQQQQYL
-606 DAIRDR
+606 GEIKDR
-612 FDAPLMLAP
+612 FETPMMLAP
-621 LRREEPI
+621 LRQDEPI
-628 GLDELSAFGDEIP
+628 GLDELSAFGDAVT
-641 GLADLARKRTPEVTS
+641 GLDALGEQVTGVPQQ
-656 S
+656 

>member
-1 MSNTDLRTRTDAREI
+1 MNTTPTDARAVV
-16 IEPSGEETEF
+16 EPTSEETEF

-44 ATWLADNGYET
+44 ATWLADNDYET

-69 FEQEIGHEVT
+69 FGQEIGHEVT
-79 GIDDVDGLSAIEIDP
+79 AIDDIENLSAIEIDP
-94 DVAAEEYRQETIE
+94 DTAAEEYRQETIE
-107 PMRALLDD
+107 PMRQLLDD
-115 EQIETVEEQLNS
+115 EQLETVEEQLNS
-127 PCIEEIAA
+127 PCVEEIAA

-148 DVVVF
+148 DIVVF

-186 SSMEDRKKEYER
+186 ASMEERKQDYER

-204 DGERTSFAFVG
+204 DDEKTSFAFVG

-221 IDEIERSAS
+221 VDEIERSAS

-243 INGYLPEAVCE
+243 INGYLPESVCE

-261 REDEQAVIERATAEF
+261 REDEQAVIERARTEF
-276 EADAMATYPLQP
+276 GADAMATYPLQP

-294 DLLADVGGVLYDGA
+294 DLLADVGGVLYDGD
-308 EATVDVEA
+308 EATVDVGTA
-316 TAGSASAVDAE
+316 TDVDAE
-327 NAADSAALDFESM
+327 TTVDFESM
-340 TDPDAVVEQLEP
+340 ADTEAVAEQLQP
-352 GEETRYL
+352 GDETRYL

-395 AHLEDIFGEPVGHE
+395 AHLEDIFGERVGHE

-431 YRQQVLDHVTE
+431 YRTQVLDHVTE
-442 MYENKED
+442 MYGDKED

-469 AEEMAALEKFVSYFE
+469 AEEMAALEKFVSYFDE
-484 ADGYDVVVFD
+484 DGYDVVVFD

-530 KYDDVIET
+530 QYDEVIET
-538 MKDPDRSTFAFV
+538 MKDPDQSTFAFV

-565 EDLNDQVGI
+565 ADLKDQVGI

-582 YLLPAEYGD
+582 YLLPEKYGD
-591 NAFFENRRAQQATYL
+591 NAFFENRRAQQAEYL
-606 DAIRDR
+606 GEISDR
-612 FDAPLMLAP
+612 FDVPMMLAP
-621 LRREEPI
+621 LRQDEPV
-628 GLDELSAFGDEIP
+628 GLDALRAFGEEIT
-641 GLADLARKRTPEVTS
+641 GLDDITKDTEPEVTAS
-656 S
+656 

>member
-1 MSNTDLRTRTDAREI
+1 MPTSQTTTDAREI
-16 IEPSGEETEF
+16 VEPNSDDTEF

-44 ATWLADNGYET
+44 ATWLADNDYET

-69 FEQEIGHEVT
+69 FGQAIGHEVT
-79 GIDDVDGLSAIEIDP
+79 PIDDIENLSAIEIDP
-94 DVAAEEYRQETIE
+94 DQAAEAYRQETIE
-107 PMRALLDD
+107 PMRELLDD
-115 EQIETVEEQLNS
+115 EQISAVEEQLNS

-135 FDNFVDFMDSPEY
+135 FDNFVDFMESPEY

-186 SSMEDRKKEYER
+186 ASMEDKKKDYER
-198 AIDTLQ
+198 AIETLQ
-204 DGERTSFAFVG
+204 DGEKTSFAFVG

-221 IDEIERSAS
+221 IDEINRSAS

-243 INGYLPEAVCE
+243 INGYLPESVCE
-254 DPFFEGK
+254 DPFFKCK
-261 REDEQAVIERATAEF
+261 RADEQAVIERAESEF
-276 EADAMATYPLQP
+276 DADAMATYPLQP

-294 DLLADVGGVLYDGA
+294 DLLADVGGVLYDGD
-308 EATVDVEA
+308 EATVDV
-316 TAGSASAVDAE
+316 GSATNVDTEQSADV
-327 NAADSAALDFESM
+327 ESLA
-340 TDPDAVVEQLEP
+340 DPDAIAENLQPVD
-352 GEETRYL
+352 GETRYL

-364 GGVGKSTIASTAA
+364 GGVGKSTIAATSA
-377 TKLAEAGHETL
+377 TKLAEAGYETL

-422 IDQEKALEE
+422 IDQQKALEE
-431 YRQQVLDHVTE
+431 YREQVLDHVTE
-442 MYENKED
+442 MYAEKDD
-449 TQIDVDAAI
+449 TQIDVEAAI

-469 AEEMAALEKFVSYFE
+469 AEEMAALEKFVGYFE
-484 ADGYDVVVFD
+484 EDGYDIVVFD

-524 APAKGD
+524 APAKGG
-530 KYDDVIET
+530 KYDMVIET
-538 MKDPDRSTFAFV
+538 MQNPAKSSFAFV
-550 MYPEYTPMMEAYRAA
+550 MYPEYTPMMEAHRAA
-565 EDLNDQVGI
+565 EDLKDQVDI
-574 ETSLVVAN
+574 ETAFVVAN
-582 YLLPAEYGD
+582 YLLPEEYGD
-591 NAFFENRRAQQATYL
+591 NAFFANRRAQQQQYL
-606 DAIRDR
+606 GEIKDR
-612 FDAPLMLAP
+612 FETPLMAAP
-621 LRREEPI
+621 LRADEPI
-628 GLDELSAFGDEIP
+628 GLDELSAFGEEIT
-641 GLADLARKRTPEVTS
+641 GLAALSDTQSPEVPPQ
-656 S
+656 

>member
-1 MSNTDLRTRTDAREI
+1 MAPTQPTTDAREI
-16 IEPSGEETEF
+16 VEPSGSETEF

-44 ATWLADNGYET
+44 ATWLADNDYNT

-69 FEQEIGHEVT
+69 FGQQIGHEVT
-79 GIDDVDGLSAIEIDP
+79 DIDGVDNLSAIEIDP
-94 DVAAEEYRQETIE
+94 DQAAEDYRQETIE
-107 PMRALLDD
+107 PMRELLDD
-115 EQIETVEEQLNS
+115 EQISAVEEQLNS
-127 PCIEEIAA
+127 PCVEEIAA
-135 FDNFVDFMDSPEY
+135 FDNFVDFMESPEY

-186 SSMEDRKKEYER
+186 ASMEDKKADYER

-204 DGERTSFAFVG
+204 DSEKTSFAFVG

-221 IDEIERSAS
+221 IDGINRSAS

-243 INGYLPEAVCE
+243 INGYLPESVCE
-254 DPFFEGK
+254 DPFFNGK
-261 REDEQAVIERATAEF
+261 RDDEQAVIERAEREF
-276 EADAMATYPLQP
+276 DADAMATYPLQP

-294 DLLADVGGVLYDGA
+294 DLLADVGGVLYDSE
-308 EATVDVEA
+308 EATVDV
-316 TAGSASAVDAE
+316 GSATNVDTE
-327 NAADSAALDFESM
+327 ESVDFDSL
-340 TDPDAVVEQLEP
+340 TDPEAVAEKLQPVD
-352 GEETRYL
+352 GETRYL

-364 GGVGKSTIASTAA
+364 GGVGKSTIAATSA
-377 TKLAEAGHETL
+377 TKLAEAGYETL

-409 PTSVGQANLDAAR
+409 PTSVSQANLDAAR
-422 IDQEKALEE
+422 INQEKALEE
-431 YRQQVLDHVTE
+431 YREQVLDHVTE
-442 MYENKED
+442 MYEDRD
-449 TQIDVDAAI
+449 TEIDVEAAI

-469 AEEMAALEKFVSYFE
+469 AEEMAALEKFVGYFE
-484 ADGYDVVVFD
+484 EDGYDIVVFD

-530 KYDDVIET
+530 QYDNVIET
-538 MKDPDRSTFAFV
+538 MQNPDKSSFAFV
-550 MYPEYTPMMEAYRAA
+550 MYPEYTPMMEAHRAA
-565 EDLNDQVGI
+565 ADLKDQVGI
-574 ETSLVVAN
+574 ETAFVVAN
-582 YLLPAEYGD
+582 YLLPEEYGD
-591 NAFFENRRAQQATYL
+591 NAFFANRRAQQQQYL
-606 DAIRDR
+606 DEIKDR
-612 FDAPLMLAP
+612 FETPMMLAP
-621 LRREEPI
+621 LREDEPI
-628 GLDELSAFGDEIP
+628 GLDELSAFGDAVT
-641 GLADLARKRTPEVTS
+641 GLDVLNEQVTEVPQQ
-656 S
+656 

>member
-1 MSNTDLRTRTDAREI
+1 MSTDATPRELV
-16 IEPSGEETEF
+16 EPGSDDTEF

-44 ATWLADNGYET
+44 ATWLADNDYET

-69 FEQEIGHEVT
+69 FSQQIGHEVT
-79 GIDDVDGLSAIEIDP
+79 EIEGIENLSAIEIDP
-94 DVAAEEYRQETIE
+94 DTAAEEYRQETIE
-107 PMRALLDD
+107 PMRQLLDD
-115 EQIETVEEQLNS
+115 EEIETVEEQLNS
-127 PCIEEIAA
+127 PCVDEIAA
-135 FDNFVDFMDSPEY
+135 FDYFVDFMDSPEY

-186 SSMEDRKKEYER
+186 ASMEDRKDQYER

-204 DGERTSFAFVG
+204 DTERTTFGFVG

-221 IDEIERSAS
+221 LDEIERSAA
-230 DLGELGIESQLLI
+230 DLGDLGIESQLLVV
-243 INGYLPEAVCE
+243 NGYLPESVCE

-261 REDEQAVIERATAEF
+261 REDEQAAIKRAETEF
-276 EADAMATYPLQP
+276 DADAMATYPLQP

-294 DLLADVGGVLYDGA
+294 ELLSDVAGVIYDD
-308 EATVDVEA
+308 ENATVDVGTA
-316 TAGSASAVDAE
+316 TDVETDQSVDVDTL
-327 NAADSAALDFESM
+327 ADSESVADRV
-340 TDPDAVVEQLEP
+340 TP
-352 GEETRYL
+352 GDDTRYL

-364 GGVGKSTIASTAA
+364 GGVGKSTIAAASA
-377 TKLAEAGHETL
+377 TKLAEAGYETL

-409 PTSVGQANLDAAR
+409 PTSVSQANLNAAR

-431 YRQQVLDHVTE
+431 YRTQVLNHVTE
-442 MYENKED
+442 MYEDKED

-469 AEEMAALEKFVSYFE
+469 AEEMAALEKFVSYFDE
-484 ADGYDVVVFD
+484 DGYDVVVFD

-530 KYDDVIET
+530 QYDEVIET
-538 MKDPDRSTFAFV
+538 MQDSERSSFAFV

-565 EDLNDQVGI
+565 EDLEDQVGI
-574 ETSLVVAN
+574 ETAFVVAN
-582 YLLPAEYGD
+582 YLLPEEYGD
-591 NAFFENRRAQQATYL
+591 NAFFANRRAQQENYL
-606 DAIRDR
+606 DEIKDR
-612 FDAPLMLAP
+612 FETPMMLAP
-621 LRREEPI
+621 LRRDEPV
-628 GLDELSAFGDEIP
+628 GLEELSAFGDEIT
-641 GLADLARKRTPEVTS
+641 GLSALPKKEPEVTLS
-656 S
+656 

>member
-1 MSNTDLRTRTDAREI
+1 MATTQTPAREVV
-16 IEPSGEETEF
+16 EPNSEETEF

-44 ATWLADNGYET
+44 ATWLADNDYET

-69 FEQEIGHEVT
+69 FEQDIGHEVT
-79 GIDDVDGLSAIEIDP
+79 EIDDIDNLSAIEIDP
-94 DVAAEEYRQETIE
+94 DTAAEEYRQETIE
-107 PMRALLDD
+107 PMRQLLDD
-115 EQIETVEEQLNS
+115 DQIETVEEQLNS
-127 PCIEEIAA
+127 PCVEEIAA

-186 SSMEDRKKEYER
+186 ASMEDKKAQYER

-204 DGERTSFAFVG
+204 DDEQTTFAFVG

-221 IDEIERSAS
+221 LEEIERSAS
-230 DLGELGIESQLLI
+230 DLGDLGIESQFLV
-243 INGYLPEAVCE
+243 INGYLPESVCE

-261 REDEQAVIERATAEF
+261 REDEQAVIERAETEF
-276 EADAMATYPLQP
+276 DADTMATYPLQP

-294 DLLADVGGVLYDGA
+294 ELLSDVGSVIYDGNEASVDVGAATDVDSDHSVDIDALADPESVADQLQPEDG
-308 EATVDVEA
+308 
-316 TAGSASAVDAE
+316 
-327 NAADSAALDFESM
+327 
-340 TDPDAVVEQLEP
+340 
-352 GEETRYL
+352 TRYL

-364 GGVGKSTIASTAA
+364 GGVGKSTVAATSA
-377 TKLAEAGHETL
+377 TKLAEAGYETL
-388 VVTTDPA
+388 VVTTDPV
-395 AHLEDIFGEPVGHE
+395 AHLEDIFGETVGHE
-409 PTSVGQANLDAAR
+409 PTSVSQPNLDAAR

-431 YRQQVLDHVTE
+431 YRAQVLDHVHE
-442 MYENKED
+442 MYEDKED
-449 TQIDVDAAI
+449 TELDVEAAI

-484 ADGYDVVVFD
+484 KDGYDIVVFD

-530 KYDDVIET
+530 QYDEVIEA
-538 MKDPDRSTFAFV
+538 MQDPDRSSFAFV
-550 MYPEYTPMMEAYRAA
+550 MYPEFTPMMEAYRAA
-565 EDLNDQVGI
+565 EDLKDQVGI
-574 ETSLVVAN
+574 ETAFVVAN
-582 YLLPAEYGD
+582 YLLPEEYGD
-591 NAFFENRRAQQATYL
+591 NAFFVNRRAQQEKYL
-606 DAIRDR
+606 GEIKDN
-612 FDAPLMLAP
+612 FETPLMCAP
-621 LRREEPI
+621 LRRDEPV
-628 GLDELSAFGDEIP
+628 GLDELRAFGDEIT
-641 GLADLARKRTPEVTS
+641 GLSELTKKQEVRMS
-656 S
+656 

>member
-1 MSNTDLRTRTDAREI
+1 MSTTTVASEI
-16 IEPSGEETEF
+16 VEPSSEDTEF

-69 FEQEIGHEVT
+69 FEQGIGHDVT
-79 GIDDVDGLSAIEIDP
+79 EIDDIQNLSAIEIDP
-94 DVAAEEYRQETIE
+94 DTAAEEYRQETIE
-107 PMRALLDD
+107 PMRELLDD
-115 EQIETVEEQLNS
+115 EQLETVEEQLNS
-127 PCIEEIAA
+127 PCVEEIAA

-186 SSMEDRKKEYER
+186 ASMEDKKAQYER

-204 DGERTSFAFVG
+204 DDERTTFAFVG

-221 IDEIERSAS
+221 INEIERSAA
-230 DLGELGIESQLLI
+230 DLDELGIESGMLVV
-243 INGYLPEAVCE
+243 NGYLPGSVCE

-261 REDEQAVIERATAEF
+261 REDEQAVIDRVERQFTEQAI
-276 EADAMATYPLQP
+276 ATYPLQP

-294 DLLADVGGVLYDGA
+294 DLLSDVGGVIYDG
-308 EATVDVEA
+308 EDVTVDV
-316 TAGSASAVDAE
+316 GSATDIETDQSVDV
-327 NAADSAALDFESM
+327 DSL
-340 TDPDAVVEQLEP
+340 TDPNALAEQLAP
-352 GEETRYL
+352 VDDTRYL

-364 GGVGKSTIASTAA
+364 GGVGKSTVAATAA
-377 TKLAEAGHETL
+377 TKLAESGYETL

-395 AHLEDIFGEPVGHE
+395 AHLEDIFGETVGHE
-409 PTSVGQANLDAAR
+409 PTSVSQATLDAAR
-422 IDQEKALEE
+422 IDQEQALEE
-431 YRQQVLDHVTE
+431 YRTQVLDHVHE
-442 MYENKED
+442 MYEDKDD
-449 TQIDVDAAI
+449 TELDVEAAV

-484 ADGYDVVVFD
+484 EDGYDIVVFD

-524 APAKGD
+524 APEKGEQ
-530 KYDDVIET
+530 YDEVIET
-538 MKDPDRSTFAFV
+538 MQNPEKSSFAFV
-550 MYPEYTPMMEAYRAA
+550 MYPEFTPMMEAHRAA
-565 EDLNDQVGI
+565 EDLKEQVGI
-574 ETSLVVAN
+574 ETAFVVAN
-582 YLLPAEYGD
+582 YLLPEEYGD
-591 NAFFENRRAQQATYL
+591 NAFFENRRAQQQQYL
-606 DAIRDR
+606 GEISDR
-612 FDAPLMLAP
+612 FDVPMMLAP
-621 LRREEPI
+621 LRRDEPV
-628 GLDELSAFGDEIP
+628 GLDELRAFGDEIT
-641 GLADLARKRTPEVTS
+641 GLSGVSKRREEVTIS
-656 S
+656 

>member
-1 MSNTDLRTRTDAREI
+1 MPETTHEAREI
-16 IEPSGEETEF
+16 VEPSSEDTEF

-44 ATWLADNGYET
+44 ATWLADNDYDT

-69 FEQEIGHEVT
+69 FEQEIGHAVT
-79 GIDDVDGLSAIEIDP
+79 AIDGIENLSAIEIDP
-94 DVAAEEYRQETIE
+94 DAAAEEYRQETIE
-107 PMRALLDD
+107 PMRELLGED
-115 EQIETVEEQLNS
+115 EIQAVEEQLNS
-127 PCIEEIAA
+127 PCVEEIAA
-135 FDNFVDFMDSPEY
+135 FDNFVDFMDSPDY

-186 SSMEDRKKEYER
+186 ASMEERKKDYER

-204 DGERTSFAFVG
+204 DPDRTSFAFVG

-243 INGYLPEAVCE
+243 VNGYLPETVCE

-261 REDEQAVIERATAEF
+261 REDEQDVIARANTEF
-276 EADAMATYPLQP
+276 DADAMATYPLQP

-294 DLLADVGGVLYDGA
+294 DLLDDVGGVLYDGD
-308 EATVDVEA
+308 EATVDVG
-316 TAGSASAVDAE
+316 TADNVEVDE
-327 NAADSAALDFESM
+327 GVDFNALA
-340 TDPDAVVEQLEP
+340 DPDAVADQLRP
-352 GEETRYL
+352 VDGTRYL

-377 TKLAEAGHETL
+377 TKLADSGYETL

-395 AHLEDIFGEPVGHE
+395 AHLEDIFGEPVSHA
-409 PTSVGQANLDAAR
+409 PTSVGKENLDAAR

-431 YRQQVLDHVTE
+431 YREDVLSHVRE
-442 MYENKED
+442 MYGEKED
-449 TQIDVDAAI
+449 TQIDVEAAI

-469 AEEMAALEKFVSYFE
+469 AEEMAALEKFVSYFDE
-484 ADGYDVVVFD
+484 DGYDIVVFD

-530 KYDDVIET
+530 KYDEVIET
-538 MKDPDRSTFAFV
+538 MQNPQKSSFAFV

-565 EDLNDQVGI
+565 EDLNEQVGI
-574 ETSLVVAN
+574 ETAFVVAN
-582 YLLPAEYGD
+582 YLLPEEYGD
-591 NAFFENRRAQQATYL
+591 NAFFANRRAQQQQYL
-606 DAIRDR
+606 GEISDR
-612 FDAPLMLAP
+612 FEVPMMLAP
-621 LRREEPI
+621 LRQDEPI
-628 GLDELSAFGDEIP
+628 GLDELGAFGEEIT
-641 GLADLARKRTPEVTS
+641 GLSDISRREEVTIQ
-656 S
+656 